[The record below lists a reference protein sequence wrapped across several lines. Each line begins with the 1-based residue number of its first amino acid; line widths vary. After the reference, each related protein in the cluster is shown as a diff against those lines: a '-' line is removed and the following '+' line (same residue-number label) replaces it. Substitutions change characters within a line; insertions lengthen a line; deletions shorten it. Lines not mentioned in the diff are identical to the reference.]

1 MAISTYRKLT
11 LSSATLVFSISCL
24 GSQLDCRSQ
33 TAYVVAKV
41 KANYN
46 GSIPN
51 ETIEF
56 AKSAAMKMCIS
67 MANTAKTNLVSDQLE
82 KSNDSKGKKRSILGV
97 NFGSRERKKGNERLM
112 NRR

>member
-1 MAISTYRKLT
+1 
-11 LSSATLVFSISCL
+11 
-24 GSQLDCRSQ
+24 
-33 TAYVVAKV
+33 
-41 KANYN
+41 
-46 GSIPN
+46 
-51 ETIEF
+51 
-56 AKSAAMKMCIS
+56 